1 MPCSLLSYIRFG
13 HVSSSDAIG
22 DAGNAGVPVWS
33 SHRAILR
40 WLQVDELYTVD
51 DVALLDKCYGVI
63 FLFKW
68 KADLSAPPAA
78 NLQRDYPPNLW
89 FANQVINLPEPCYR
103 VVHIRSSQRCRDTRR
118 L

>member
-13 HVSSSDAIG
+13 
-22 DAGNAGVPVWS
+22 GVPVRS
-33 SHRAILR
+33 SHRATLR

-51 DVALLDKCYGVI
+51 DVATLDKCYGVI

-89 FANQVINLPEPCYR
+89 FANQVTISLPERCYR